1 MLFRSAFL
9 HKVLDGPTDKSYG
22 INVASLAGLP
32 KSLIARSKMIL
43 KRLEEDSN
51 TTQGVG
57 LDLFNFLEYDSKE
70 EIIKETK
77 AEEVFKRIEEI
88 DLNTLTPL
96 DALKLLYELKE

>member
-1 MLFRSAFL
+1 
-9 HKVLDGPTDKSYG
+9 
-22 INVASLAGLP
+22 
-32 KSLIARSKMIL
+32 MIL

>member
-1 MLFRSAFL
+1 M
-9 HKVLDGPTDKSYG
+9 
-22 INVASLAGLP
+22 
-32 KSLIARSKMIL
+32 
-43 KRLEEDSN
+43 
-51 TTQGVG
+51 G